1 MADVKRDK
9 TNLQEHLDVT
19 VRAELV
25 EHDDPLLLVGPQLDG
40 EIQVCRSLNGKC
52 YYLLMSW
59 PFHSSSSHLVSD
71 NPEKAVAGG
80 KCENY
85 ARILLL
91 DSLLITCL
99 AVNQRNLANN

>member
-40 EIQVCRSLNGKC
+40 EIQVCRSLNAEI
-52 YYLLMSW
+52 LFTDVLTISFFIIS
-59 PFHSSSSHLVSD
+59 P
-71 NPEKAVAGG
+71 
-80 KCENY
+80 
-85 ARILLL
+85 RIRQ
-91 DSLLITCL
+91 S
-99 AVNQRNLANN
+99 